1 MQSSRA
7 ENEIRHG
14 KYLAE
19 SDTER
24 IWGWGTPAGRLRA
37 LRRAG
42 IIIDS
47 GGLRPGMK
55 VLEIG
60 CGTGNFTEL
69 FAASGCNI
77 VAVDISPDLL
87 EKAKLRML
95 PSSLVQFVGIRFE
108 EIGSRGPFDAVIGSS
123 ILHHL
128 DVSDALLKIFKLLRS
143 GGKLSFAEPNLLNP
157 QVYLERRFSHWKCFS
172 HISPDETAFIRKKLY
187 GLLNDTG
194 FMDIRIKPFDWL
206 HPSTPKVLIPVISTL
221 GTILENIPCIK
232 EFSGSLAIS
241 AKKP

>member
-1 MQSSRA
+1 MQSSCA

-19 SDTER
+19 NDTER
-24 IWGWGTPAGRLRA
+24 IWGWGTPAGRLRF

-69 FAASGCNI
+69 FLSSGCNI
-77 VAVDISPDLL
+77 IAVDISPDLL
-87 EKAKLRML
+87 SKAENRGL
-95 PSSLVQFVGIRFE
+95 PASQVRFMAMRFE
-108 EIGSRGPFDAVIGSS
+108 DAESMGPFDAIIGSS
-123 ILHHL
+123 VLHHL
-128 DVSDALLKIFKLLRS
+128 EVPVALSKIFDILRS
-143 GGKLSFAEPNLLNP
+143 GGRISFAEPNLLNP
-157 QVYLERRFSHWKCFS
+157 QVYMERKFSHWKRFS
-172 HISPDETAFIRKKLY
+172 YVSPDETAFVRKRLQR
-187 GLLNDTG
+187 LLDSVG
-194 FMDIRIKPFDWL
+194 FVDIRITPFDWL
-206 HPSTPKVLIPVISTL
+206 HPSTPRFLIPLLKTM
-221 GTILENIPCIK
+221 GTAFEKTPLLK

-241 AKKP
+241 AAKP